1 MGSLMSVALTDVK
14 IHISVPSDNHFR
26 VRKVAGPMGAIVSAT
41 GKDVDIELGETR
53 FGETK
58 ELFVELELD
67 FNALAPLPSE
77 RANGRPAGSKPQPGG
92 GGIEQ
97 GSATDDFMQRLGL
110 QNLNLADTEPFEGNG
125 FEQMIEEVAVF
136 EIDAGYRDAATGISV
151 SRMSNPSI
159 LTMEVDPV
167 SNDPISEGAPGQAAM
182 LADPVVT
189 RRRLQILVSDMMT
202 RSLLLVSRKNH
213 AQALKIL
220 TETRRIVDTV
230 VQSIPAPVLPSNS
243 SDPSSAASSRRNS
256 MTLQGR
262 LGSGGPRKQREA
274 LNLRTI
280 ESLAAII
287 EDLDILTDGLEQS
300 KTAFDRDQRN
310 FGAQQAMVLR
320 DQKAWTTRSDTEALH
335 FTYDN
340 GSAYTALSAAFASF
354 TAGA

>member
-1 MGSLMSVALTDVK
+1 MSVALTDVK

-41 GKDVDIELGETR
+41 GKDVDIELGEAR

-67 FNALAPLPSE
+67 FNALAPLPAE
-77 RANGRPAGSKPQPGG
+77 RPNGRPAGSKPQVAGA

-110 QNLNLADTEPFEGNG
+110 QNLNLADTDGFEGNH

-136 EIDAGYRDAATGISV
+136 EIDAGFKDAASGVSV
-151 SRMSNPSI
+151 SRMANPSI
-159 LTMEVDPV
+159 LTVEIDPV
-167 SNDPISEGAPGQAAM
+167 SNDPISEGAPGQAAV

-230 VQSIPAPVLPSNS
+230 VQSIPSPSQQGANASAP
-243 SDPSSAASSRRNS
+243 SSRRS
-256 MTLQGR
+256 SLSSTSRL
-262 LGSGGPRKQREA
+262 LGSGGPRRQREA
-274 LNLRTI
+274 LNFRTI

-287 EDLDILTDGLEQS
+287 EDLDVLTDGLEQS
-300 KTAFDRDQRN
+300 KSAFDRDQRN

-340 GSAYTALSAAFASF
+340 GSAYTAISSAFASF
-354 TAGA
+354 ATGA